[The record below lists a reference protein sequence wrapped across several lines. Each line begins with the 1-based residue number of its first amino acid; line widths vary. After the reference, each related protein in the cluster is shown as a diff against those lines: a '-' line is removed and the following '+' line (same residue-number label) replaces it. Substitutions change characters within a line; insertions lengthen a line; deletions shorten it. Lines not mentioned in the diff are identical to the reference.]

1 MSAQAGHGASV
12 HIEACGKTFADGT
25 RALEPATLDIARG
38 ETLVLL
44 GPSGCGK
51 TTMLRIIAGLEV
63 PDAGGR
69 VLFDGKD
76 MTAVPIERRN
86 VGMVFQ
92 SYALFPNMTV
102 SDNIGYGLK
111 IRGIPAKER
120 AARVAELV
128 ALTNISGLENRRI
141 DQLSG
146 GQRQRVALARAVA
159 IRPGILL
166 LDEPLTALDA
176 ALRDRLRGELNR
188 LLRAL
193 GITTIYVTHDQSEAM
208 ELGDRVVVMQKGAIA
223 QIGTPREIYFT
234 PRSRF
239 VAEFI
244 GAANIV
250 EAAIEDGHLVLPGG
264 RQPIHGDMDMPAAV
278 AMIRPETIRVTAA
291 GSAPLS
297 GIIDS
302 VSFIGD
308 RQRLVVSGASN
319 RLLTVDAPNTVQVKA
334 RRTDRIV
341 DFAGRRPPVAARELR
356 RSMSPKPVH
365 IAQISDLHIKPPG
378 SLAYGKVDTAKALE
392 RCVAALNEFDP
403 APDFVVISGDLAD
416 TPTAEEYQYLKR
428 LLAPLKLPF
437 AGIPGNHDSRE
448 LMRAAFPSASYAF
461 VSGPL
466 NQKIEVAGLDLLLL
480 DSSVH
485 RKPHGE
491 LDGPTLQWL
500 DGMLASSPDRP
511 ALLFLHHPPF
521 KAGIWHMDRQNLLNA
536 SDLAPIVRR
545 HPRVQLI
552 ATGHVHR
559 ATLTMFAGVPTTI
572 CPAPNHAVD
581 LDLAELRQPSFKV
594 EPPAFHLHTW
604 FPGEGYG
611 NVVTHQVPIGTFD
624 GPHPFFAADGKLL

>member
-1 MSAQAGHGASV
+1 MNAQAGHGAAV

-51 TTMLRIIAGLEV
+51 TTMLRIIAGLEA

-128 ALTNISGLENRRI
+128 ALTNIAGLENRRI

-208 ELGDRVVVMQKGAIA
+208 ELGDRIVVMQKGSIA
-223 QIGTPREIYFT
+223 QVGTPREIYFA
-234 PRSRF
+234 PQSRF
-239 VAEFI
+239 VAEFV

-250 EAAIEDGHLVLPGG
+250 EAPVESGHLVLPGG
-264 RQPIHGDMDMPAAV
+264 RQSLHAETNMPAAV
-278 AMIRPETIRVTAA
+278 AMIRPETIVVTEV
-291 GSAPLS
+291 GSAQLS
-297 GIIDS
+297 GIIES
-302 VSFIGD
+302 ASFIGD
-308 RQRLVVSGASN
+308 RQRLTVSGASS
-319 RLLTVDAPNTVQVKA
+319 RLLTVDAPNTVQAKLGQ
-334 RRTDRIV
+334 RI
-341 DFAGRRPPVAARELR
+341 GLSIPPAA
-356 RSMSPKPVH
+356 V
-365 IAQISDLHIKPPG
+365 
-378 SLAYGKVDTAKALE
+378 
-392 RCVAALNEFDP
+392 
-403 APDFVVISGDLAD
+403 
-416 TPTAEEYQYLKR
+416 R
-428 LLAPLKLPF
+428 LL
-437 AGIPGNHDSRE
+437 
-448 LMRAAFPSASYAF
+448 
-461 VSGPL
+461 
-466 NQKIEVAGLDLLLL
+466 
-480 DSSVH
+480 
-485 RKPHGE
+485 
-491 LDGPTLQWL
+491 
-500 DGMLASSPDRP
+500 
-511 ALLFLHHPPF
+511 PPE
-521 KAGIWHMDRQNLLNA
+521 
-536 SDLAPIVRR
+536 S
-545 HPRVQLI
+545 
-552 ATGHVHR
+552 
-559 ATLTMFAGVPTTI
+559 
-572 CPAPNHAVD
+572 
-581 LDLAELRQPSFKV
+581 
-594 EPPAFHLHTW
+594 
-604 FPGEGYG
+604 
-611 NVVTHQVPIGTFD
+611 
-624 GPHPFFAADGKLL
+624 

>member
-1 MSAQAGHGASV
+1 MSDQAGHGASV

-111 IRGIPAKER
+111 IRGMPASER
-120 AARVAELV
+120 AARIAELV
-128 ALTNISGLENRRI
+128 ALTNIAGLENRRI

-208 ELGDRVVVMQKGAIA
+208 ELGDRVVVMQKGSIA

-250 EAAIEDGHLVLPGG
+250 EAPIEDGRLVLPGG
-264 RQPIHGDMDMPAAV
+264 RQPIHADMNMPAAV
-278 AMIRPETIRVTAA
+278 AMIRPETIQVTEA
-291 GSAPLS
+291 GSAALS

-308 RQRLVVSGASN
+308 RQRLTVSGVSS
-319 RLLTVDAPNTVQVKA
+319 RLLTVDAPNTVQA
-334 RRTDRIV
+334 RAGDRI
-341 DFAGRRPPVAARELR
+341 GL
-356 RSMSPKPVH
+356 S
-365 IAQISDLHIKPPG
+365 I
-378 SLAYGKVDTAKALE
+378 
-392 RCVAALNEFDP
+392 
-403 APDFVVISGDLAD
+403 APDAV
-416 TPTAEEYQYLKR
+416 R
-428 LLAPLKLPF
+428 LL
-437 AGIPGNHDSRE
+437 
-448 LMRAAFPSASYAF
+448 
-461 VSGPL
+461 
-466 NQKIEVAGLDLLLL
+466 
-480 DSSVH
+480 
-485 RKPHGE
+485 
-491 LDGPTLQWL
+491 
-500 DGMLASSPDRP
+500 
-511 ALLFLHHPPF
+511 PPE
-521 KAGIWHMDRQNLLNA
+521 
-536 SDLAPIVRR
+536 S
-545 HPRVQLI
+545 
-552 ATGHVHR
+552 
-559 ATLTMFAGVPTTI
+559 
-572 CPAPNHAVD
+572 
-581 LDLAELRQPSFKV
+581 
-594 EPPAFHLHTW
+594 
-604 FPGEGYG
+604 
-611 NVVTHQVPIGTFD
+611 
-624 GPHPFFAADGKLL
+624 

>member
-1 MSAQAGHGASV
+1 MSAQDGHGASV
-12 HIEACGKTFADGT
+12 RIEACGKTFADGT

-51 TTMLRIIAGLEV
+51 TTMLRIIAGLEL
-63 PDAGGR
+63 PDVGGK

-76 MTAVPIERRN
+76 ITPVPIERRN

-92 SYALFPNMTV
+92 SYALFPNMSV

-111 IRGIPAKER
+111 IRGVPPRER

-176 ALRDRLRGELNR
+176 ALRDRLRGELSR

-208 ELGDRVVVMQKGAIA
+208 ELGDRVVVMRTGMIA

-234 PRSRF
+234 PRNRF

-250 EAAIEDGHLVLPGG
+250 ESAVENGYLVLPGG
-264 RQPIHGDMDMPAAV
+264 RQPIGDATNAAAAV
-278 AMIRPETIRVTAA
+278 AMIRPETIRVTEP

-319 RLLTVDAPNTVQVKA
+319 GLLTVDAPNTVQAKPGE
-334 RRTDRIV
+334 RI
-341 DFAGRRPPVAARELR
+341 GLSIPPDAV
-356 RSMSPKPVH
+356 
-365 IAQISDLHIKPPG
+365 
-378 SLAYGKVDTAKALE
+378 
-392 RCVAALNEFDP
+392 
-403 APDFVVISGDLAD
+403 
-416 TPTAEEYQYLKR
+416 R
-428 LLAPLKLPF
+428 LL
-437 AGIPGNHDSRE
+437 
-448 LMRAAFPSASYAF
+448 
-461 VSGPL
+461 
-466 NQKIEVAGLDLLLL
+466 
-480 DSSVH
+480 
-485 RKPHGE
+485 
-491 LDGPTLQWL
+491 
-500 DGMLASSPDRP
+500 
-511 ALLFLHHPPF
+511 PPE
-521 KAGIWHMDRQNLLNA
+521 N
-536 SDLAPIVRR
+536 
-545 HPRVQLI
+545 
-552 ATGHVHR
+552 
-559 ATLTMFAGVPTTI
+559 
-572 CPAPNHAVD
+572 
-581 LDLAELRQPSFKV
+581 
-594 EPPAFHLHTW
+594 
-604 FPGEGYG
+604 
-611 NVVTHQVPIGTFD
+611 
-624 GPHPFFAADGKLL
+624 